1 MIVRQAIFLGD
12 VAPDQRAH
20 FDRTVR
26 DVVMPLLQGMP
37 GIRVARALKT
47 MMADEGAQRIYQI
60 YHLEFDSLDDMQL
73 MLASDQRK
81 DVHDAMA
88 RLLPHF
94 DGEIVHYV
102 HEAA

>member
-12 VAPDQRAH
+12 VTPDQQAH
-20 FDRTVR
+20 FDQTVR
-26 DVVMPLLQGMP
+26 EEVIPLLQGMP

-47 MMADEGAQRIYQI
+47 MTADEGAQCIYQI

-73 MLASDQRK
+73 MLESEQRK

-88 RLLPHF
+88 RILPHF

-102 HEAA
+102 HETA